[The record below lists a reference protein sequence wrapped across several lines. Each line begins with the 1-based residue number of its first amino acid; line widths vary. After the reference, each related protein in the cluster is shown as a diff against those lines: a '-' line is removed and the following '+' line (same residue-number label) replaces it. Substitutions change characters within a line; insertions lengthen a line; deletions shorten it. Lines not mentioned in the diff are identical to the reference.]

1 MLVVLLLFKEQSK
14 SSNDDN
20 RYRYRNIILRVADTG
35 SPARISKIG
44 DKCQIDQQSKWSNK
58 VSLHEI
64 LFIILTQS
72 TKIVFFEL

>member
-1 MLVVLLLFKEQSK
+1 MIVVLLLFKEQSK

-44 DKCQIDQQSKWSNK
+44 DKCQIDQQSKRSNK

-64 LFIILTQS
+64 SYNINTEYKDSIF
-72 TKIVFFEL
+72 